1 LAEFPKDDKKGG
13 KNWFQYKF
21 YNQPLIAA
29 LSNLEINESEARNLQ
44 ADAISSMLQE
54 KVDADIKFNA
64 YEALVSGPSSIM
76 KGETGQ
82 IKVAIGTLQVMFR
95 G

>member
-1 LAEFPKDDKKGG
+1 
-13 KNWFQYKF
+13 
-21 YNQPLIAA
+21 
-29 LSNLEINESEARNLQ
+29 
-44 ADAISSMLQE
+44 MLQE

-82 IKVAIGTLQVMFR
+82 IKVAIGTLQVMF
-95 G
+95 GAENYWSTKS

>member
-1 LAEFPKDDKKGG
+1 MIKELGG

-29 LSNLEINESEARNLQ
+29 LSNLELIESEARNLQ

-54 KVDADIKFNA
+54 KVMLISNSMLMKLW
-64 YEALVSGPSSIM
+64 YLVLVQS
-76 KGETGQ
+76 
-82 IKVAIGTLQVMFR
+82 
-95 G
+95 